1 MNPTLMTLV
10 LIAAFS
16 VFGYTIYTKLA
27 TLARLAPEKRLDQI
41 GKRIERLLRIG
52 FGQSRLVVRKRERAS
67 GAMHAF
73 IFWGALLVGGREV
86 MIMGEGFV
94 HGFQEYIPLLG
105 SDSIGA
111 YLYIFVYDL
120 FEVIV
125 TLMVGFALFRR
136 YVTKPARLD
145 LNFEGVMVLWF
156 IMGIMVTDIV
166 FEAARFNMI
175 KVYGH
180 QLHYMQHPVF
190 GEEATWAPMASLLA
204 AGMASWGEGINA
216 MFYQFGF
223 WGHVA
228 VMFTFLNIVPYTK
241 QFHEIT
247 ALPNVFLG
255 SVDTPHA
262 PIQLLD
268 CEDEAAWENESLGVN
283 KIEQLTWKQGLD
295 LLTCTECGRCFDIC
309 PTYVTGKPLTM
320 KWVNDSLRLHLNEE
334 ARNLRTT
341 GASSGE
347 KTLVGDVISHDT
359 LWACTTCR
367 ACEEVC
373 PVNIEHVPRI
383 ISMRQGQTLMA
394 EAQPEELNNTF
405 KGLER
410 NGNPWGLGYDQRA
423 DWAKEE
429 DITILTEPPKDDVDV
444 IMWVGCMGSFD
455 NRSQKV
461 AKATATL
468 MKKAGVKFAI
478 LGNAEKCTGD
488 LARRSGNEMLYQMLA
503 QENVENLNNLQVKK
517 IVTQCPHCMNSL
529 KNEYPQLD
537 GRYEVFHHSQ
547 YIAGLVNEGRLTLEP
562 SQQGTV
568 TYHDP
573 CYLGRYNGEYDAPR
587 DLVGKT
593 ACNPPVEMRRSG
605 NEAFCCGA
613 GGARMWMEESIG
625 TRVNEERLRQA
636 QEVGADTIATGCPFC
651 MTMIGDGAKSTGQED
666 KVQVL
671 DIAEL
676 VLQSLADKKG

>member
-125 TLMVGFALFRR
+125 ALMVGFALFRR

-334 ARNLRTT
+334 AHNLRTT

-593 ACNPPVEMRRSG
+593 ACNPTVEMRRSG